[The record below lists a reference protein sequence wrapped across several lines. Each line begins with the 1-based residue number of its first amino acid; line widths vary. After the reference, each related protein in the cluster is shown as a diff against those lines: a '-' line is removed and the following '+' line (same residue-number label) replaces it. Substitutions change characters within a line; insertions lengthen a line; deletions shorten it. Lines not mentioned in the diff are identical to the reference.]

1 MPGSRKRLGYWLS
14 QKKCKKLS
22 FSDIEDALRERDI
35 EPVKIDL
42 EEPIDKQ
49 GPFNGILHKL
59 TDFIAKA
66 ENGDD
71 EGQKVLQY
79 FESYIQDNPSVLVM
93 DSIACLRT
101 LINRYKT
108 YCIINKC
115 QLLNEE
121 TAVFIPPFVE
131 LQTNVYET
139 NVHLLRLSKVNFPAV
154 CKPVIAHGSSAHQM
168 TLIFNESG
176 LKDAIYPCVV
186 QTFVNHNA
194 VLYKLFAL
202 GRKYTTVLRPSI
214 KNFNNCEDLA
224 SIRFDGGEIS
234 KPNSSSRLAVQDERE
249 VNGHLHES
257 PCPKILNRIVQAI
270 NESIGLGL
278 FGVDVI
284 VEASTGRIAIVDV
297 NAFPGYEGVTDFP
310 GRLADFVREELDK
323 SSHET
328 SVITRENGICNGT
341 NDCRNLT
348 NFRKTDTEKTSM
360 A

>member
-1 MPGSRKRLGYWLS
+1 MPGSQKRLGYWLS

-22 FSDIEDALRERDI
+22 FSGIEDALRERNI

-42 EEPIDKQ
+42 EMPLDKQ

-66 ENGDD
+66 ERED
-71 EGQKVLQY
+71 EEGLKVLQY
-79 FESYIQDNPSVLVM
+79 FESYIQDNPSLLVL
-93 DSIACLRT
+93 DSIECLRT

-121 TAVFIPPFVE
+121 TAVFIPAFVE
-131 LQTNVYET
+131 LQSNDYET
-139 NVHLLRLSKVNFPAV
+139 NVRLFRLSKVNFPAV
-154 CKPVIAHGSSAHQM
+154 CKPVIAHGCSAHQM

-176 LKDAIYPCVV
+176 LKEAVYPCVI
-186 QTFVNHNA
+186 QSFVNHNA

-202 GRKYTTVLRPSI
+202 GQKYTTVLRPSI
-214 KNFNNCEDLA
+214 KNFHNSEGLA
-224 SIRFDGGEIS
+224 PIHFDGGEIS
-234 KPNSSSRLAVQDERE
+234 KHNSSSRLAVQDESE
-249 VNGHLHES
+249 VNGHLCEA

-284 VEASTGRIAIVDV
+284 VEAATGRVAIVDV
-297 NAFPGYEGVTDFP
+297 NA
-310 GRLADFVREELDK
+310 
-323 SSHET
+323 
-328 SVITRENGICNGT
+328 
-341 NDCRNLT
+341 
-348 NFRKTDTEKTSM
+348 
-360 A
+360 